1 MGKGKEVD
9 WIRQDFKMESDN
21 VLNANEKDPV
31 EERSQRQT
39 SLQDEV
45 SVLN

>member
-1 MGKGKEVD
+1 MNTSG
-9 WIRQDFKMESDN
+9 FKRESGN

-31 EERSQRQT
+31 EERSQRWKI
-39 SLQDEV
+39 QDEV